1 MISFSSR
8 IRKCRWLLA
17 AALAMAAGCSPAAP
31 APAAKTAETA
41 EKTKVVWKD
50 GKWVAPGGGAE
61 GSAEAELSAIRAYL
75 KAGRAGNAVKAAK
88 KFLNRH
94 PTHPGREEAMML
106 AAQGQIDRG
115 NYYKAFERF
124 EAQLDAH
131 PNGRFFERALQR
143 QYEIADAFLQGR
155 KRRVWKILRFPAAEE
170 ALDILAAIAS
180 RAPGT
185 VIAEKA
191 SLRAADYY
199 YADSRLAEAAQ
210 AYDHYLKLFP
220 NSPRAAYAMLQAARA
235 TYAQYRGQ
243 AYNDTP
249 LIDAQQRFRQYAR
262 QYPAAAKRANV
273 HDILKRIDTA
283 IVQRAFTTARFYQRV
298 GRPKAAAF
306 YYRRILQQYPHTPWA
321 RAAAEALA
329 DIARA
334 DSAQK
339 KTSARRSAETQPDR
353 SQTPR
358 RQEAQPNKTTSRA
371 GVK

>member
-1 MISFSSR
+1 MTAVGSR
-8 IRKCRWLLA
+8 IRKCGWLLV
-17 AALAMAAGCSPAAP
+17 AALVVATGCSQTAQAP
-31 APAAKTAETA
+31 KAPAAD
-41 EKTKVVWKD
+41 KTKAVWKD
-50 GKWVAPGGGAE
+50 GKWIITPKDAKAP
-61 GSAEAELSAIRAYL
+61 SVSELSAIRAYL
-75 KAGRAGNAVKAAK
+75 KAGQGRKAIKAAK
-88 KFLNRH
+88 KFLKRH

-106 AAQGQIDRG
+106 AAQGEMDRG
-115 NYYKAFERF
+115 NYFKAFERF

-131 PNGRFFERALQR
+131 PNGQFFERALQR
-143 QYEIADAFLQGR
+143 QYEIADTFLQGR
-155 KRRVWKILRFPAAEE
+155 KRRVWKILRFTAAEE

-199 YADSRLAEAAQ
+199 YASSRFVEAAQ
-210 AYDHYLKLFP
+210 AYDHYLKLFT
-220 NSPRAAYAMLQAARA
+220 NSPRAGYAMLQAARA

-283 IVQRAFTTARFYQRV
+283 IVQRTFTTARFYQRV
-298 GRPKAAAF
+298 EHRKAAAF
-306 YYRRILQQYPHTPWA
+306 YYHRVVQQYPHTSWA
-321 RAAAEALA
+321 RAAADALT

-334 DSAQK
+334 DSTHK
-339 KTSARRSAETQPDR
+339 KTSARRSAKTQPDR
-353 SQTPR
+353 SQTP
-358 RQEAQPNKTTSRA
+358 QKPTQPPLKQPQSP
-371 GVK
+371 